1 MTDRTTNLVLAERF
15 AALIAIVSTQPTA
28 VLDQR
33 EAARAVTDAA
43 RVGEVRFSLVDGA
56 LHADGAPFDS
66 PFLASRF
73 DAYGVEELAITA
85 GAAQAD
91 LLDLARMLAAVP
103 TAADPV
109 AAFAARAT
117 ALDTKALPRRLRAR
131 AARETPADSLPTSPS
146 VAPAPRVSGASRRVT
161 PMGQSTVPARRA
173 TPMGQP
179 AIPAVPEVSAPPAA
193 TEAPHRSTPAG
204 MAAPF
209 PAAPEAPATVVAS
222 AEPRDAPERL
232 AAALAIPETTQQVLA
247 AARDALLA
255 ADTPQLL
262 TAALDSLTLLCDL
275 AFRQGRSGDLIESL
289 ATLVAVEFEL
299 LERDSSDER
308 RQALNHAVRKLA
320 RPVLLR
326 QLAVLRHARADDP
339 TVALRLQQVLYRFGI
354 DGAEAV
360 IDEFAAA
367 PTEAARAT
375 CLECLRGLRRTFDA
389 LLALSRDPQES
400 IVRQTAQLLGA
411 LQEPRADTL
420 LVELL
425 QHPDARTRR
434 IAVASLA
441 LSLRPDALQAVAS
454 ALDDESSLVRL
465 RAVAALSG
473 RREPEVLRWL
483 NALIERESD
492 REVLYAAVGAV
503 GAIGTPDAVQALI
516 LLAEGQGE
524 NPLVKSAGM
533 RIQACT
539 ALAIIRTPTAMAA
552 VQGVR
557 KDRDREVR
565 EAAVRLVAQAQRRT
579 TSTGIAVVSG
589 P

>member
-43 RVGEVRFSLVDGA
+43 RAGDVRFSLVDGA

-131 AARETPADSLPTSPS
+131 VARETAADSLPTSPS

-204 MAAPF
+204 VAAPF
-209 PAAPEAPATVVAS
+209 PAAPEAPSAVVVS

-320 RPVLLR
+320 RPVL
-326 QLAVLRHARADDP
+326 RHR
-339 TVALRLQQVLYRFGI
+339 
-354 DGAEAV
+354 
-360 IDEFAAA
+360 
-367 PTEAARAT
+367 
-375 CLECLRGLRRTFDA
+375 
-389 LLALSRDPQES
+389 
-400 IVRQTAQLLGA
+400 
-411 LQEPRADTL
+411 L
-420 LVELL
+420 LVNFN
-425 QHPDARTRR
+425 AF
-434 IAVASLA
+434 
-441 LSLRPDALQAVAS
+441 
-454 ALDDESSLVRL
+454 
-465 RAVAALSG
+465 AALSACLELFQRIPAQPSG
-473 RREPEVLRWL
+473 
-483 NALIERESD
+483 LITE
-492 REVLYAAVGAV
+492 
-503 GAIGTPDAVQALI
+503 
-516 LLAEGQGE
+516 
-524 NPLVKSAGM
+524 
-533 RIQACT
+533 
-539 ALAIIRTPTAMAA
+539 
-552 VQGVR
+552 
-557 KDRDREVR
+557 
-565 EAAVRLVAQAQRRT
+565 
-579 TSTGIAVVSG
+579 
-589 P
+589 